1 MVSNGMQSWQFSITY
16 MYIMFLIKQV
26 HILPRV
32 FDFIANIS
40 KKYIIQFFDK
50 NLHSRKIFICF

>member
-1 MVSNGMQSWQFSITY
+1 MTIFNYI
-16 MYIMFLIKQV
+16 YIMYFMIKQV

-50 NLHSRKIFICF
+50 NLYSRKIFICF

>member
-1 MVSNGMQSWQFSITY
+1 
-16 MYIMFLIKQV
+16 MFLIKQV

>member
-1 MVSNGMQSWQFSITY
+1 
-16 MYIMFLIKQV
+16 MYIMYFMIKQV

-32 FDFIANIS
+32 FDFIANIP

-50 NLHSRKIFICF
+50 NLNSRKIFIWF